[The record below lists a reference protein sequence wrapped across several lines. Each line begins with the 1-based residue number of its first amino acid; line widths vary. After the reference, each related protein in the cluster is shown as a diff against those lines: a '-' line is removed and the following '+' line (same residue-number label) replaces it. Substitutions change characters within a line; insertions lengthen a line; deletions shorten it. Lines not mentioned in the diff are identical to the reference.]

1 MFAGVFQTLLGQ
13 LFSGYRF
20 QLSPVHDQ
28 RSAAGIFQ
36 TFLATYSY
44 SEDSF

>member
-1 MFAGVFQTLLGQ
+1 MLLEFFK
-13 LFSGYRF
+13 LFWANYSEDIYRF

-36 TFLATYSY
+36 TFLATYS
-44 SEDSF
+44 EDSF